1 MASHASCSPAGQIYA
16 IRMAFGAMPG
26 RNLLLAAGIAAVSLA
41 GSANATEVVNSI
53 SDQISAQQQRSARP
67 ADQQSRRVGNAVP
80 AGETRFIPNE
90 VIIEVDGAPSQT
102 TVEAL
107 ARRHG
112 LRRVESQTFR
122 LTRSTI
128 FRWEIPDGRPMRD
141 VIRQLSADPTIKSVQ
156 PNYVYSLQQESTA
169 QGDPAQYTLTKL
181 NLRQAHAL
189 SKGDNVLVA
198 VIDSGVDVA
207 HPDLSGVIAGTF
219 ATFDPDEKPH
229 THGTAIAGA
238 IASQARLRLMG
249 IAPAARILAV
259 KAFGSSDEGAE
270 GTTMNIIKGL
280 EWSMQQGARIINMSF
295 AGPDAPVMR
304 KILAG
309 ARQQGIVLIA
319 AVGNAG
325 PKSPPLYPGSDPNV
339 IAVSA
344 TDAEDKVFSASNR
357 GVHISIAAPGV
368 DILLPA
374 PDLGYQVT
382 SGTSFAAAHVTG
394 IVALMLQRNPDLTP
408 AAVRRILENTAK
420 DIGPRGRDDQ
430 FGAGLADA
438 FKAIMAVPA
447 ALKKGTDPKASNTA
461 ASQ

>member
-1 MASHASCSPAGQIYA
+1 MGSAAGFFPTSV
-16 IRMAFGAMPG
+16 RRTPSGVLPG
-26 RNLLLAAGIAAVSLA
+26 RHLLLAATVVAVSLVGCLKGGADA
-41 GSANATEVVNSI
+41 GALQADEFSS
-53 SDQISAQQQRSARP
+53 QQQRSARSG
-67 ADQQSRRVGNAVP
+67 DQQARRASNALP
-80 AGETRFIPNE
+80 AGETRFVSNE
-90 VIIEVDGAPSQT
+90 VIIEVDGAPTQDA
-102 TVEAL
+102 VEAL
-107 ARRHG
+107 ARRHR
-112 LRRVESQTFR
+112 LRRAESQTFR
-122 LTRSTI
+122 LTKSTI
-128 FRWEIPDGRPMRD
+128 FRWEIPDGRSMQE
-141 VIRQLSADPTIKSVQ
+141 VIRQLSADPAIRTVQ
-156 PNYVYSLQQESTA
+156 PNYVYSLQQQSAAE
-169 QGDPAQYTLTKL
+169 GDPAQYTLAKL
-181 NLRQAHAL
+181 NLRQAHAV
-189 SKGDNVLVA
+189 SRGDNVLVA
-198 VIDSGVDVA
+198 VIDSGIDVT

-219 ATFDPDEKPH
+219 ATFDPGEKPH

-259 KAFGSSDEGAE
+259 KAFGTSDEGAE

-280 EWSMQQGARIINMSF
+280 EWSIQQGARIINMSF

-309 ARQQGIVLIA
+309 ARNQGIVLIA
-319 AVGNAG
+319 AAGNAG

-344 TDAEDKVFSASNR
+344 TDSEDKLFAASNR
-357 GVHISIAAPGV
+357 GSYISVAAPGV

-374 PDLGYQVT
+374 PDQGYQVT

-408 AAVRRILENTAK
+408 AAVRKVLESTAR
-420 DIGPRGRDDQ
+420 DIGPKGRDDQ

-447 ALKKGTDPKASNTA
+447 IAKRDPKASSTA
-461 ASQ
+461 ATQSGQ

>member
-1 MASHASCSPAGQIYA
+1 MGSRASHFAAHQTRTI
-16 IRMAFGAMPG
+16 FGVKSG
-26 RNLLLAAGIAAVSLA
+26 RSLLLSTAVAALLLAGSFSLVRA
-41 GSANATEVVNSI
+41 EMEPLQSDEI
-53 SDQISAQQQRSARP
+53 SSQQQRATR
-67 ADQQSRRVGNAVP
+67 AGDQRNQRLGNALA
-80 AGETRFIPNE
+80 AGEKRFISNE
-90 VIIEVDGAPSQT
+90 VIIEVDGAPSQDA
-102 TVEAL
+102 VEAL
-107 ARRHG
+107 ARRHR

-128 FRWEIPDGRPMRD
+128 FRWQIPDGRSMQE
-141 VIRQLSADPTIKSVQ
+141 VIRQLSADPAIKTVQ
-156 PNYVYSLQQESTA
+156 PNYVYSLQQQSSSE
-169 QGDPAQYTLTKL
+169 GDPAQYTLAKL
-181 NLRQAHAL
+181 NLRQAHTL

-198 VIDSGVDVA
+198 VIDSGIDVT
-207 HPDLSGVIAGTF
+207 HPDLGGVIAGTF

-249 IAPAARILAV
+249 VAPAARILAV
-259 KAFGSSDEGAE
+259 KAFGTSDEGTE

-295 AGPDAPVMR
+295 AGPEAPVM
-304 KILAG
+304 KNILAG

-344 TDAEDKVFSASNR
+344 TDSDDKLFSASNR
-357 GVHISIAAPGV
+357 GRYISVAAPGV

-374 PDLGYQVT
+374 PDQGYQVT

-394 IVALMLQRNPDLTP
+394 IVALMLQRNPALTP
-408 AAVRRILENTAK
+408 AAVRKILESTAK
-420 DIGPRGRDDQ
+420 DIGPKGPDDQ

-438 FKAIMAVPA
+438 FKAIMAVPVVP
-447 ALKKGTDPKASNTA
+447 KRDPKASSTA

>member
-1 MASHASCSPAGQIYA
+1 MVAISVAAFTSEAAAQSGNGASDE
-16 IRMAFGAMPG
+16 
-26 RNLLLAAGIAAVSLA
+26 L
-41 GSANATEVVNSI
+41 
-53 SDQISAQQQRSARP
+53 SAQQQRA
-67 ADQQSRRVGNAVP
+67 AGQQGRRASNTVP
-80 AGETRFIPNE
+80 PGETRFTAKE
-90 VIIEVDGAPSQT
+90 VIIEVDGAPSQDA
-102 TVEAL
+102 VEAL
-107 ARRHG
+107 ARRHR
-112 LRRVESQTFR
+112 LRRAESQVFK

-128 FRWEIPDGRPMRD
+128 FRWEIPDGRS
-141 VIRQLSADPTIKSVQ
+141 VQEVVRQLSADPIIRSVQ
-156 PNYVYSLQQESTA
+156 PNYVYSLQQQSAAE
-169 QGDPAQYTLTKL
+169 GDPMQYTLAKL
-181 NLRQAHAL
+181 NLRQAHAVA
-189 SKGDNVLVA
+189 KGDNVLVA
-198 VIDSGVDVA
+198 VVDSTVDVT
-207 HPDLSGVIAGTF
+207 HPDLAGVIAGTF
-219 ATFDPDEKPH
+219 AAFDPDERPH

-249 IAPAARILAV
+249 VAPAARILAV
-259 KAFGSSDEGAE
+259 KAFGTSDEGAE

-280 EWSMQQGARIINMSF
+280 EWSMQQGAKIINMSF

-309 ARQQGIVLIA
+309 ARQNGIVLIA

-357 GVHISIAAPGV
+357 GSYISVAAPGV

-374 PDLGYQVT
+374 PEQGYQVT

-394 IVALMLQRNPDLTP
+394 IVALMLQRNPELTP
-408 AAVRRILENTAK
+408 AAVRKILESTAK

-447 ALKKGTDPKASNTA
+447 APKRGADPKASSTA

>member
-1 MASHASCSPAGQIYA
+1 MASHASCSPTGQTDA
-16 IRMAFGAMPG
+16 PRLAFRAKP
-26 RNLLLAAGIAAVSLA
+26 RCNLLIAAGIAALSLA
-41 GSANATEVVNSI
+41 ASAPAMAADTGAHSPDEF
-53 SDQISAQQQRSARP
+53 SAQQQRSVP
-67 ADQQSRRVGNAVP
+67 AEQNRRFGSTLP

-112 LRRVESQTFR
+112 LKRVESQTFR

-141 VIRQLSADPTIKSVQ
+141 VIRQLSADPAIKSVQ
-156 PNYVYSLQQESTA
+156 PNYVYSLQQDSAA
-169 QGDPAQYTLTKL
+169 QGDPAQYTLAKL

-189 SKGDNVLVA
+189 SRGDNVLVA
-198 VIDSGVDVA
+198 VIDSGIDVA

-280 EWSMQQGARIINMSF
+280 EWSIQQGARIINMSF

-304 KILAG
+304 RILAG

-319 AVGNAG
+319 AAGNAG

-344 TDAEDKVFSASNR
+344 TDSEDKVFSASNR
-357 GVHISIAAPGV
+357 GAHISIAAPGV

-408 AAVRRILENTAK
+408 ATVRRILESTAK

-438 FKAIMAVPA
+438 FKAITAVPA
-447 ALKKGTDPKASNTA
+447 GSKNPRASSTA
-461 ASQ
+461 AHQ